1 MLDTIPF
8 KFFLLIEVDLDNDD
22 WIYSMRKTL
31 NWVILISLPFFRS
44 SNWQWYPVW
53 NCKNKLW
60 EKITQQG
67 GKLKWALLINATV
80 YQYNLRICK
89 NL

>member
-44 SNWQWYPVW
+44 SN
-53 NCKNKLW
+53 
-60 EKITQQG
+60 
-67 GKLKWALLINATV
+67 
-80 YQYNLRICK
+80 
-89 NL
+89 